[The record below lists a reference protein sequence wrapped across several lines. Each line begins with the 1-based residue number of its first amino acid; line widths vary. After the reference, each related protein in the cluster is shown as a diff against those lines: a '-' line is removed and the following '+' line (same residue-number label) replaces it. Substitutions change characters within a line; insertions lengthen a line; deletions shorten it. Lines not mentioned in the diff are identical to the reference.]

1 MIHFPLLRL
10 SALCN
15 LLDGRARGNPRFDRV
30 VVSNVAVSLAL
41 RIYILSIFRGH

>member
-15 LLDGRARGNPRFDRV
+15 LLDGRGNPRFDRV